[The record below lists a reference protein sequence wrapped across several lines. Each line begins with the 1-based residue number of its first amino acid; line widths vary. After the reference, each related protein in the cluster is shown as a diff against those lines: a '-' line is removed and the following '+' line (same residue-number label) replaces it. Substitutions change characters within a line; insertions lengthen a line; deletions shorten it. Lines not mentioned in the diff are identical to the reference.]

1 MKPYIKQVAVPVR
14 NQDKSLEFYTQKLGF
29 EVATDAPMG
38 GDQRW
43 IELRMP
49 GHEAKLVL
57 FTRPEWKDR
66 IGTFSNIMFSAE
78 DVEKTCRELEE
89 RGVEFVQ
96 RPKKESWGTLA
107 VFKDIDGNTFSV
119 GS

>member
-1 MKPYIKQVAVPVR
+1 MKPYIKQVAIPVR
-14 NQDKSLEFYTQKLGF
+14 NQDRSLEFYTKKLGF

-43 IELRMP
+43 IELRTP

-57 FTRPEWKDR
+57 FTHPEWKDR

-96 RPKKESWGTLA
+96 RPKKESWGISA
-107 VFKDIDGNTFSV
+107 IFKDIDGNTFSI